1 MSDLELIS
9 YITEENERRKK
20 RRIVLTKLYFESV
33 VLGLAYLSSQRAP
46 RGVGCFS
53 SDEQLHNYRK
63 YLLKEMYDR
72 SDVTCYD
79 KLRLTKRNFHDLCAI
94 LRERCGLRDSV
105 YVSVEEKVAM
115 FLLVVGH
122 GLKLRLLRSDYKRSL
137 ETIGRHFSDVLTAIL
152 SLSAEFIKLPDPS
165 IQPPDDYKWKWFGN
179 ALGALDGC
187 HVDVCVHVADQ
198 GRYRNRK
205 QQISTNMLGVVDWNM
220 KFLYVLPGWEGSAYD
235 GRVLRD
241 AMSRQDGFV
250 VPKGTAHCLG
260 ILFLLFAS

>member
-33 VLGLAYLSSQRAP
+33 VFGLAYLSSQRAP

-137 ETIGRHFSDVLTAIL
+137 ETISRHFSDVLTAIL
-152 SLSAEFIKLPDPS
+152 SLSAEFIKVPYPS
-165 IQPPDDYKWKWFGN
+165 IQPPDDYK
-179 ALGALDGC
+179 
-187 HVDVCVHVADQ
+187 
-198 GRYRNRK
+198 
-205 QQISTNMLGVVDWNM
+205 
-220 KFLYVLPGWEGSAYD
+220 
-235 GRVLRD
+235 
-241 AMSRQDGFV
+241 
-250 VPKGTAHCLG
+250 
-260 ILFLLFAS
+260 

>member
-33 VLGLAYLSSQRAP
+33 FLGLAYLSSQRAP

-137 ETIGRHFSDVLTAIL
+137 ETISRHFSDVLTAIL
-152 SLSAEFIKLPDPS
+152 SLSAEFIKVPYPS
-165 IQPPDDYKWKWFGN
+165 IQPPDDYK
-179 ALGALDGC
+179 
-187 HVDVCVHVADQ
+187 
-198 GRYRNRK
+198 
-205 QQISTNMLGVVDWNM
+205 
-220 KFLYVLPGWEGSAYD
+220 
-235 GRVLRD
+235 
-241 AMSRQDGFV
+241 
-250 VPKGTAHCLG
+250 
-260 ILFLLFAS
+260 